1 MQRTIIHGVPYFT
14 DALNRLFTWDTEA
27 QPHPIGTYN
36 PTTNTI
42 TYADNHLTQLSHRLQ
57 TWRASQSPRL
67 RKPATSNSGGD
78 FGGKGDR
85 EADSE
90 GEC

>member
-14 DALNRLFTWDTEA
+14 DALNRLFTWDAEA
-27 QPHPIGTYN
+27 QPHPIGQYN
-36 PTTNTI
+36 PPTTTL

-57 TWRASQSPRL
+57 PWRASQTARL
-67 RKPATSNSGGD
+67 RKPSATSGGD
-78 FGGKGDR
+78 SRGKGDR

>member
-27 QPHPIGTYN
+27 QPQHIGTYQ
-36 PTTNTI
+36 PITNTI

-57 TWRASQSPRL
+57 TWRASQTARL
-67 RKPATSNSGGD
+67 RKPTASGGD
-78 FGGKGDR
+78 SRGKGDR
-85 EADSE
+85 ETDSE